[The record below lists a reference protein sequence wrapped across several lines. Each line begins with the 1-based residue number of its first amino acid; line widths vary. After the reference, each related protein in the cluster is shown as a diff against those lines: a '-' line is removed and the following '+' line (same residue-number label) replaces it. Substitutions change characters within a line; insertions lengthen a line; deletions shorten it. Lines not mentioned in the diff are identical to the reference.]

1 MSPPVLLG
9 IWTRTKDWRLD
20 NKLIEDLRDEVAA
33 EKLGGGGGG
42 YRAFLRLWCHPQSFW
57 EFGLGLRTGGLTIFN
72 PSTESAREEDMAIAM
87 S

>member
-33 EKLGGGGGG
+33 EKLWGGGGGDM
-42 YRAFLRLWCHPQSFW
+42 AFLRLLCHPQSF
-57 EFGLGLRTGGLTIFN
+57 GNL
-72 PSTESAREEDMAIAM
+72 D
-87 S
+87 

>member
-33 EKLGGGGGG
+33 EKLWVEVAAIGHSLD
-42 YRAFLRLWCHPQSFW
+42 YSVTPSP
-57 EFGLGLRTGGLTIFN
+57 FGNL
-72 PSTESAREEDMAIAM
+72 D
-87 S
+87 